1 MTLIAQV
8 FRKLRSSKNKV
19 RSSSIKSR
27 FKGSFRKEHGKCS
40 QTLLKFAWQNLYHI
54 YWSLWRQLTF
64 KNFLLV
70 ICKISRL
77 FPNTLSAD
85 GKGCLL
91 NRDNLTQ
98 PIHMQLS
105 EKQKTFCD
113 CFSAF
118 LKSRLNFEHFFK
130 KRWPSLLMYFRN
142 YGPGKTLLDECLRS
156 PLSNDPSKTNMVN
169 APKHCR
175 NVKDSIFTIFIDRCE
190 GNSLEKSSC

>member
-1 MTLIAQV
+1 MTLIAEV
-8 FRKLRSSKNKV
+8 FPKLRTPKNMVISMSK
-19 RSSSIKSR
+19 KSP
-27 FKGSFRKEHGKCS
+27 FKGSFEKQHSKRHE
-40 QTLLKFAWQNLYHI
+40 TFLKFAWQHLYHI
-54 YWSLWRQLTF
+54 YWSLWIQLTC
-64 KNFLLV
+64 KKSPLV
-70 ICKISRL
+70 TCKISRL

-91 NRDNLTQ
+91 NRDNLTE